1 MNRRSFLQTSSA
13 FATLSLAGC
22 KQTRTATPATEPT
35 LPWYDALGTFPPIHA
50 DLNNLFRIT
59 VCTRPFRAAGPRIE
73 AERLGDKLIVHNY
86 GHGGSGWSLSWGSAE
101 VALEQAIPA
110 LEGAREIAVIG
121 CGAIGLTTAIAAQRA
136 GLHVTLYAKERPPFV
151 RSSRATGSWTPA
163 SRVALAGQY
172 AATFPALWQR
182 MARRSYATYQGYLAE
197 PGNPVEFLPFFSLS
211 SDRDPN
217 DPPAP
222 PAAEHHEFADFRR
235 TANDVMPR
243 WYEVP
248 PSQSAFHTKETNV
261 SHSLT
266 FNIAAYS
273 RLLVNDFLTA
283 GGVIETRE
291 FHSPA
296 DFASLPQR
304 VVICCLG
311 YASRQFWK
319 DESIVPIR
327 GQIGWL
333 VPQEDAHY
341 GFQYR
346 DLIVL
351 ARRDGIVIQTNPQG
365 DDTGWNDD
373 NESPNPAMTEARSPH
388 SAAPLRP
395 MKA

>member
-1 MNRRSFLQTSSA
+1 MNRRNFLQTSSA
-13 FATLSLAGC
+13 FAALSLAGC
-22 KQTRTATPATEPT
+22 KQTRTATPATAST
-35 LPWYDALGTFPPIHA
+35 LPWYDALGPFPPIHA

-73 AERLGDKLIVHNY
+73 TEKLGDKIIVHNY

-110 LEGAREIAVIG
+110 LEGAQEIAIIG

-136 GLHVTLYAKERPPFV
+136 GLRVTLYAKERPPFV
-151 RSSRATGSWTPA
+151 RSSRATGGWTPS
-163 SRVALAGQY
+163 SRVALEGGY
-172 AATFPALWQR
+172 APSFPALWER
-182 MARRSYATYQGYLAE
+182 MARRSFATYQGYLAS
-197 PGNPVEFLPFFSLS
+197 PGNPVEFLPFFGLS
-211 SDRDPN
+211 ADRDPN
-217 DPPAP
+217 DPPPP
-222 PAAEHHEFADFRR
+222 PAPEHHEFPAFHHSVDIG
-235 TANDVMPR
+235 PR
-243 WYEVP
+243 WHEIP
-248 PSQSAFHTKETNV
+248 ASDSPFHSTQTSV
-261 SHSLT
+261 TQSLT

-283 GGVIETRE
+283 GGVLETRE

-296 DFASLPQR
+296 DFAALPQR
-304 VVICCLG
+304 VIVCCLG

-333 VPQEDAHY
+333 VPQQDAHY
-341 GFQYR
+341 GLQYR
-346 DLIVL
+346 DLTML

-373 NESPNPAMTEARSPH
+373 SETPDPAMTEAGIRTLQH
-388 SAAPLRP
+388 LYAR
-395 MKA
+395 MKH